1 MAENTETRRAAG
13 STESSASTANV
24 ASEAGK
30 TVKLYSDCYVGE
42 SMTQHYLYGIKATL
56 TKEGFPCIDA
66 SPSLVKA
73 NKDRNFPL
81 LDDSGYE
88 KLLERIAKAK

>member
-1 MAENTETRRAAG
+1 MAENTETRRAASNAEALS
-13 STESSASTANV
+13 STSSAAVDAV
-24 ASEAGK
+24 AI
-30 TVKLYSDCYVGE
+30 VKLYSDCYVGE

-66 SPSLVKA
+66 PPSLVKA
-73 NKDRNFPL
+73 NKDRHFPL

-88 KLLERIAKAK
+88 KLLERIAKAR

>member
-1 MAENTETRRAAG
+1 MAENTETRRTAGNVETIASAVKAA
-13 STESSASTANV
+13 SDAEN
-24 ASEAGK
+24 

-66 SPSLVKA
+66 PPSLVKA
-73 NKDRNFPL
+73 NKDRNYPL

-88 KLLERIAKAK
+88 KLLERIAKAR